1 MSHRL
6 PDVIQ
11 DIADQTD
18 LDERARAALESQSW
32 YRKYA
37 NTVNVVVGAVVTGAA
52 SLVSAGIELPEWTT
66 VTVATVGVVGTILGV
81 YKTKNG
87 LPADVAD
94 RLK

>member
-1 MSHRL
+1 M
-6 PDVIQ
+6 
-11 DIADQTD
+11 
-18 LDERARAALESQSW
+18 
-32 YRKYA
+32 
-37 NTVNVVVGAVVTGAA
+37 VTGAA